1 MGTCT
6 LCGQRAGWF
15 KTDHEECLSRREM
28 AWTSMIEL
36 AERGLDTSVDVHQL
50 EGGLQSV
57 ATENFMDSG
66 KARKALVSVW
76 EGAVTQFLEDGLLT
90 IEEETRLTNFKDRFS
105 LDQSD
110 LDAAGAF
117 SRLVKAGA
125 LRDLTEG
132 KFPERMTITGT
143 LPIRLQKSERIIWV
157 FPNTEYFEDR
167 TKREYVGQHSGV
179 SLRVVK
185 GVYYRIGG
193 FRGHPIE
200 RTERTHIDTGV
211 FVVTTKHLYFA
222 GNKKSLRIPYQKIIS
237 LIPFSDGIGVHRDA
251 ATAKPQIFVTGD
263 GWFTYNLLA
272 NVKHLTD

>member
-1 MGTCT
+1 
-6 LCGQRAGWF
+6 
-15 KTDHEECLSRREM
+15 
-28 AWTSMIEL
+28 MIEL

-50 EGGLQSV
+50 EGELQSV